1 MGYKEMYEEWLN
13 NPYFDDATKAELKA
27 KLEAGAFL
35 VDLFDFT
42 YGQECLIY
50 KSNKFESDNIIYIPD
65 VDLNDIDTES
75 VLEDEEIEKVLHC
88 CYTGTDF
95 VKECSNHVDLAKELF

>member
-1 MGYKEMYEEWLN
+1 M
-13 NPYFDDATKAELKA
+13 TKAELKA

-65 VDLNDIDTES
+65 VDLRS
-75 VLEDEEIEKVLHC
+75 EERRV
-88 CYTGTDF
+88 G
-95 VKECSNHVDLAKELF
+95 KECRSRWSPYH

>member
-1 MGYKEMYEEWLN
+1 M
-13 NPYFDDATKAELKA
+13 TKAELKA

-50 KSNKFESDNIIYIPD
+50 KSNKFESDNIIYIP
-65 VDLNDIDTES
+65 
-75 VLEDEEIEKVLHC
+75 EIEKVLHC

>member
-1 MGYKEMYEEWLN
+1 M
-13 NPYFDDATKAELKA
+13 TKAELKA

-95 VKECSNHVDLAKELF
+95 LTLPMPKGRGFLVAAERYRLTSSFLIGRTPS

>member
-1 MGYKEMYEEWLN
+1 M
-13 NPYFDDATKAELKA
+13 TKAELKA

-35 VDLFDFT
+35 V
-42 YGQECLIY
+42 
-50 KSNKFESDNIIYIPD
+50 ESDNIIYIPD

>member
-1 MGYKEMYEEWLN
+1 M
-13 NPYFDDATKAELKA
+13 TKAELKA

-50 KSNKFESDNIIYIPD
+50 KSNKFESDNIIYQMSP
-65 VDLNDIDTES
+65 
-75 VLEDEEIEKVLHC
+75 
-88 CYTGTDF
+88 
-95 VKECSNHVDLAKELF
+95 

>member
-1 MGYKEMYEEWLN
+1 M
-13 NPYFDDATKAELKA
+13 TKAELKA

-65 VDLNDIDTES
+65 V
-75 VLEDEEIEKVLHC
+75 LEDEEIEKVLHC